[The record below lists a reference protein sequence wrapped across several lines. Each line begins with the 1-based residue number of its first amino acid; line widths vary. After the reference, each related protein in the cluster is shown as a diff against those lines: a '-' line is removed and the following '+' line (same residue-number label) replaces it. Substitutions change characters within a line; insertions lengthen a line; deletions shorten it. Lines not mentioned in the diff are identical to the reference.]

1 MEVLSKLSPIR
12 EVEEAN
18 QSENS
23 TDSEVYGGENY
34 IPPNNLTLKD
44 TKPDRHIP
52 GPLCPSTGM
61 TISTTK
67 SNVN

>member
-23 TDSEVYGGENY
+23 TDSEVYGG
-34 IPPNNLTLKD
+34 
-44 TKPDRHIP
+44 R
-52 GPLCPSTGM
+52 
-61 TISTTK
+61 TIFPQII
-67 SNVN
+67 